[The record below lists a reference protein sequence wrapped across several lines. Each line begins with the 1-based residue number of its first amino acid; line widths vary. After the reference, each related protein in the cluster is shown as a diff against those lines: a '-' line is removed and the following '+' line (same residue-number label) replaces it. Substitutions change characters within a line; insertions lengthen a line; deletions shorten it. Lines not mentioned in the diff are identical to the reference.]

1 MTGRGRDGARTPNLI
16 LLFWIYIL
24 LIYIFLSNK
33 LIIDIIITK
42 KLLVGGRGV
51 SSVSLPLCLWLAGDN
66 FWVNPHPLIEIE
78 RQCR

>member
-1 MTGRGRDGARTPNLI
+1 MTGRGRDGARTPNLL

-42 KLLVGGRGV
+42 KIASGRQGGLAA
-51 SSVSLPLCLWLAGDN
+51 SACLCASDWLEKTFGSI
-66 FWVNPHPLIEIE
+66 HIL
-78 RQCR
+78 